1 MNTSVLVI
9 GAGLAGTEAAW
20 QVASAGVPVTLV
32 EMRPQRP
39 SPAHHSAEFAELVC
53 SNSFG
58 ALGTDRAA
66 GLLQEEL
73 RRLGSLVIRT
83 ADVHAVPAGGALAV
97 DRGRYSAA
105 LTAALAA
112 HPLVTIE
119 RREQTELPPSEQ
131 ITVLATGPLTA
142 ESLAEELRA
151 FTGLDDCHFFDAAS
165 PIVAGESIDLEVAFR
180 ASRYDKGDADYINC
194 PMNRE
199 QYDSFRAALLG
210 AEQAPPKEF
219 EQGCATFF
227 EGCLPIEEL
236 ARRGEDTMRYGPLK
250 PIGIWDPRWGDLQ
263 DREVRRAKRAHAVV
277 QLRQED
283 RDGRLWNL
291 VGFQTSLRWGE
302 QARVFRL
309 IPGLERAE
317 FVRFGVMHRNT
328 FLESPRLLD
337 ATLQFRRRP
346 SLLAAGQITGTEGY
360 AAAVAG
366 GWLAGTNAARLAQ
379 GLAPLTLPPTT
390 MAGALTH
397 FIAEAPSGEGRR
409 GGFQPMPP
417 NFGLMPELGERIREK
432 RLRYAAYRDR
442 ALADLEDSRQL
453 ALNGR
458 QPLEFQ
464 EERQEERQ
472 VELQKKRQEGLEEQT
487 EERQEEP
494 QEKRH
499 EERLEQGLEQG
510 LEEWPE
516 ESPIACAVG

>member
-1 MNTSVLVI
+1 LSASVLVI

-20 QVASAGVPVTLV
+20 QVACAGVPVTLV
-32 EMRPQRP
+32 EMRPIRR

-58 ALGTDRAA
+58 ALSSDRAA

-83 ADVHAVPAGGALAV
+83 ADAHAVPAGGALAV

-105 LTAALAA
+105 LTEALAS
-112 HPLVTIE
+112 HPLVTIH
-119 RREQTELPPSEQ
+119 RLEQMALPAPEQ

-142 ESLAEELRA
+142 ESLADDLRA

-165 PIVAGESIDLEVAFR
+165 PIVEGESIDLSVAFR

-194 PMNRE
+194 PMDQE
-199 QYDSFRAALLG
+199 QYCSFREALLA
-210 AEQAPPKEF
+210 AEQAPLKDFDQESA
-219 EQGCATFF
+219 CFF

-250 PIGIWDPRWGDLQ
+250 PIGLWDPRWGDLH
-263 DREVRRAKRAHAVV
+263 DREVRRARRAHAVV

-283 RDGRLWNL
+283 KDGRLWNL
-291 VGFQTSLRWGE
+291 VGFQTNLRWGE

-309 IPGLERAE
+309 IPGLEKAE

-328 FLESPRLLD
+328 FLESPRLLE
-337 ATLQFRRRP
+337 ATLQFRERP

-379 GLAPLTLPPTT
+379 GQMPLTLPPTT

-397 FIAEAPSGEGRR
+397 FIAEAPCGGKGRH

-417 NFGLMPELGERIREK
+417 NFALLPELPIRIREK
-432 RLRYAAYRDR
+432 RLRYGAYRDR
-442 ALADLEDSRQL
+442 ALADLE
-453 ALNGR
+453 
-458 QPLEFQ
+458 PLE
-464 EERQEERQ
+464 
-472 VELQKKRQEGLEEQT
+472 GL
-487 EERQEEP
+487 
-494 QEKRH
+494 H
-499 EERLEQGLEQG
+499 SIRLGSG
-510 LEEWPE
+510 AN
-516 ESPIACAVG
+516 SPIR

>member
-1 MNTSVLVI
+1 LTTPVLVI

-32 EMRPQRP
+32 EMRPVRR

-58 ALGTDRAA
+58 ALSSDRAA

-73 RRLGSLVIRT
+73 RRLGSLVIHT
-83 ADVHAVPAGGALAV
+83 ADAHAVPAGGALAV

-105 LTAALAA
+105 LTEALTQ
-112 HPLVTIE
+112 HPLVTIQ
-119 RREQTELPPSEQ
+119 RQEQMALPPPEQ

-142 ESLAEELRA
+142 ESLAEDLRA
-151 FTGLDDCHFFDAAS
+151 FTGLEECHFFDAAS
-165 PIVAGESIDLEVAFR
+165 PIVEGESLDLTVAFR

-194 PMNRE
+194 PMDQE
-199 QYDSFRAALLG
+199 QYCLFRDALLA
-210 AEQAPPKEF
+210 AEQAPLKDF
-219 EQGCATFF
+219 EQENACFF

-250 PIGIWDPRWGDLQ
+250 PIGLWDPRWGDLQ
-263 DREVRRAKRAHAVV
+263 DREVRRATRAHAVV

-283 RDGRLWNL
+283 KDGRLWNL
-291 VGFQTSLRWGE
+291 VGFQTNLRWGE
-302 QARVFRL
+302 QARIFRM
-309 IPGLERAE
+309 IPGLEQAE

-328 FLESPRLLD
+328 FLESPKLLE
-337 ATLQFRRRP
+337 ATLQFRQRP

-366 GWLAGTNAARLAQ
+366 GWLAGTNGARLAL
-379 GLAPLTLPPTT
+379 GKEPITLPPTT

-397 FIAEAPSGEGRR
+397 FIAEAPCGGNGRG

-417 NFGLMPELGERIREK
+417 NFALLPALDQPIREK

-442 ALADLEDSRQL
+442 ALS
-453 ALNGR
+453 ALT
-458 QPLEFQ
+458 
-464 EERQEERQ
+464 Q
-472 VELQKKRQEGLEEQT
+472 VE
-487 EERQEEP
+487 
-494 QEKRH
+494 
-499 EERLEQGLEQG
+499 
-510 LEEWPE
+510 
-516 ESPIACAVG
+516 